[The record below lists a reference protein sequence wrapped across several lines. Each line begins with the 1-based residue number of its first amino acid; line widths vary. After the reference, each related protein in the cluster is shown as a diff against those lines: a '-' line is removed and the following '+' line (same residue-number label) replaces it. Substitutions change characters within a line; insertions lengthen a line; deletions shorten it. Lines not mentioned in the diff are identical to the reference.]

1 MTSLGTVR
9 LWQAACTACLFSALA
24 VAVLCPSV
32 ALGQQKRYRPLPD
45 YVQLA
50 RPDQTEGRKVLEAFR
65 SAGAGDAFY
74 LEFQL
79 RVLPRRGPERR
90 VTGRLWDAKIDSVA
104 HRRLE
109 LDPPQN
115 DEGKSLT
122 RLLVVGGSSPKVWRW
137 RQGRVPAL
145 ETLGGSSFFDRLGDT
160 DLTPFDLQMP
170 FLDWPEFEFEG
181 VRKVRGRPAH
191 SFLFYPPAEWSV
203 WQPTLTGVR
212 VFLDT
217 QYNAL
222 VQVEQLGDRGVV
234 EKSVSVLDL
243 KKWGERWMVKTIDVR
258 NEVTRNKTRFS
269 VTAAALELTFAHAL
283 FSPEELGSAL
293 LPPETGLTRVEP

>member
-1 MTSLGTVR
+1 MTSFGTVR
-9 LWQAACTACLFSALA
+9 FWQAACTACLFSALV
-24 VAVLCPSV
+24 VAALCPSV
-32 ALGQQKRYRPLPD
+32 AVAQQKRYRPIPD
-45 YVQLA
+45 YVQLR
-50 RPDQTEGRKVLEAFR
+50 RPDQELGRKVLDEFR
-65 SAGAGDAFY
+65 NAGAGDAFY

-79 RVLPRRGPERR
+79 RVLPRRGPERS
-90 VTGRLWDAKIDSVA
+90 VTGRLWDTRIESIA
-104 HRRLE
+104 HRRIE
-109 LDPPQN
+109 LDPPSTE
-115 DEGKSLT
+115 EGKGST
-122 RLLVVGGSSPKVWRW
+122 RLLVVGGARPKVWRW
-137 RQGRVPAL
+137 RQGSAL
-145 ETLGGSSFFDRLGDT
+145 AIETLGGSSYFERLSDT

-191 SFLFYPPAEWSV
+191 AFLFYPPVEWTE

-258 NEVTRNKTRFS
+258 NEITRNKTRFS
-269 VTAAALELTFAHAL
+269 VTAAALELTFSQAL
-283 FSPEELGSAL
+283 FSPDELGTAFQ
-293 LPPETGLTRVEP
+293 PPRTELTRVEP